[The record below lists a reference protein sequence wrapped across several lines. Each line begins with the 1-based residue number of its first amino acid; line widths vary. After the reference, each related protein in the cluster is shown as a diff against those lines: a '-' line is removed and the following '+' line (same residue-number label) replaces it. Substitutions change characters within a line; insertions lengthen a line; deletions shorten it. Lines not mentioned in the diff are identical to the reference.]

1 MSMSNSNRIL
11 EIVNPICCGIDVHK
25 ESLSACL
32 LYSGEFGEEQCEIR
46 EYKTFTGELYKFKE
60 YLISHRCRI
69 VAIESTGVYWQPVYN
84 VLESDVEVMVVNARA
99 IKNVPG
105 RKTDVEDCKWLA
117 GLLRFGLL
125 QGSFIPE
132 SHVRSWRNLTRMR
145 SKNRETI
152 SDYRKRVQ
160 KVFESANIKIDSVVS
175 DLFGVTGNNL
185 MQLLLSGKE
194 IELSDIEKCVRGRLK
209 GKTEE
214 LYDSIQ
220 GFFSD
225 DHRFELSSLLR
236 IIDALEKEIATIDER
251 LSEML
256 ADHEEL
262 IELMK
267 KTPGFSE
274 LSARYV
280 ISEIGTD
287 MKAFKNSSNLV
298 SWCGL
303 CPGNNESAGK
313 RKSGKTR
320 VRKHYLKKIMIE
332 AAWAAVKTKG
342 SYYKNK
348 FYKLKTRRGAKRAIV
363 AIANRLLKAIYHI
376 IKYRVSYR
384 EPGEHYLDSKSKN
397 TKISRLKKQAN
408 ALGFNLI
415 PV

>member
-320 VRKHYLKKIMIE
+320 VRKHYL
-332 AAWAAVKTKG
+332 
-342 SYYKNK
+342 
-348 FYKLKTRRGAKRAIV
+348 
-363 AIANRLLKAIYHI
+363 
-376 IKYRVSYR
+376 
-384 EPGEHYLDSKSKN
+384 DSKSKN

-408 ALGFNLI
+408 ALGYNLI